1 MYIGMTNDL
10 RRRIYEHKC
19 GEIKGFTKRYNV
31 NKLVYYEEFKEP
43 ILAIK
48 REKQLKTLLRIKK
61 NKLVETI
68 NPEWK
73 DLTDELF
80 PDEIFSNEYKGEKN
94 ET

>member
-1 MYIGMTNDL
+1 MYYTYILTNVTDKVMYIGMTNDL

-73 DLTDELF
+73 DLSASWNL
-80 PDEIFSNEYKGEKN
+80 
-94 ET
+94 